1 MKKIIKNKSLYA
13 WMVLCVLF
21 FSLTLSVYGQ
31 GTEYTVGLRRDF
43 GYGGGINI
51 RGTFTISLV
60 GKEDLVESV
69 TFILD
74 DAPMIVIQ
82 EAPYKFQFHT
92 DDYGYGDHFLS
103 AKVSL
108 KGGSVEET
116 PAIQYNFV
124 SPEAERE
131 QVVTILIT
139 IGSAILVTFI
149 IFGIVQAIFMKGKPR
164 RGKQPVE
171 GRQYG
176 LLGGTVCPKC
186 GAPFPRHIWGL
197 KLVVGRLD
205 RCEYCRKWVMTT
217 RATLEELRE
226 AETALTANLA
236 EENYQIPDTETKD
249 ELDQTRYIDHI

>member
-1 MKKIIKNKSLYA
+1 MKNKFLYS
-13 WMVLCVLF
+13 WMILSVLLL
-21 FSLTLSVYGQ
+21 SLTLSVYGQ
-31 GTEYTVGLRRDF
+31 GYEYTVRLQRDF
-43 GYGGGINI
+43 GYGGGINV
-51 RGTFTISLV
+51 RGTFTISLD
-60 GKEDLVESV
+60 GQEEQVESV
-69 TFILD
+69 TFMVD

-92 DDYGYGDHFLS
+92 DDYGFGDHFLS
-103 AKVSL
+103 AKVTL

-164 RGKQPVE
+164 RGKQLVE

-186 GAPFPRHIWGL
+186 GVPFPRHIWGL

-205 RCEYCRKWVMTT
+205 RCENCRKWVMTT

-226 AETALTANLA
+226 AETTMTASLVEDN
-236 EENYQIPDTETKD
+236 NQIPFTETKD